1 MLECWARSFHN
12 FLIVGLSE
20 AFEGT
25 QTEVEECR
33 SWHAVVAEI
42 TTSGEDIREY
52 PVMTGFQLD
61 SLRGSIPRPEW
72 VEKETAR
79 DQKILGGSHLST
91 RRDKRHQ

>member
-1 MLECWARSFHN
+1 MLECWARSFHSSL
-12 FLIVGLSE
+12 FVGLSE

-42 TTSGEDIREY
+42 TA
-52 PVMTGFQLD
+52 
-61 SLRGSIPRPEW
+61 RPGWDE
-72 VEKETAR
+72 EETTR
-79 DQKILGGSHLST
+79 DRKILGGSHLST